1 MAGILSNKKIGIIGG
16 GITGVIT
23 AIFLA
28 RAGNKVTIFD
38 KNKLLSETSSST
50 TKLLHGGIR
59 YLENLQIKE
68 VRNGLNDRHWWLK
81 NFPNNTSAIEIF
93 IPFKNIF
100 SIRFIK
106 YFIGIKLY
114 EFLSFKKKLG
124 SGKIIFGS
132 RNVVKNQEM
141 NFLNFLSFIDGY
153 MDDELLS
160 EKLRDE
166 LSQLDVEIY
175 ENYEVND
182 FNLSGAVNNFNFD
195 NVILASGPWN
205 KILLDKNN
213 LKTDKDIDLIKG
225 SHLVLDRKINR
236 AYMFEAIC
244 KKRYIF
250 ALPYKNNT
258 LLGTTEK
265 RTDSPDTPI
274 IDEDEKDYLIQS
286 YNSFF
291 SEQIT
296 PENILYNYSG
306 VRPLIKSNKKNFHNS
321 SRDFYIDQ
329 NEKLICVFGG
339 KWTTAPSIAKKI
351 VTIINNG

>member
-100 SIRFIK
+100 STRFIK

-124 SGKIIFGS
+124 TGKIIF
-132 RNVVKNQEM
+132 
-141 NFLNFLSFIDGY
+141 F
-153 MDDELLS
+153 
-160 EKLRDE
+160 
-166 LSQLDVEIY
+166 
-175 ENYEVND
+175 
-182 FNLSGAVNNFNFD
+182 
-195 NVILASGPWN
+195 
-205 KILLDKNN
+205 
-213 LKTDKDIDLIKG
+213 
-225 SHLVLDRKINR
+225 
-236 AYMFEAIC
+236 
-244 KKRYIF
+244 
-250 ALPYKNNT
+250 
-258 LLGTTEK
+258 
-265 RTDSPDTPI
+265 
-274 IDEDEKDYLIQS
+274 
-286 YNSFF
+286 FF
-291 SEQIT
+291 SA
-296 PENILYNYSG
+296 YVKSF
-306 VRPLIKSNKKNFHNS
+306 LI
-321 SRDFYIDQ
+321 
-329 NEKLICVFGG
+329 
-339 KWTTAPSIAKKI
+339 
-351 VTIINNG
+351 